1 MTSGDGFFARLNS
14 WHVHPGAKA
23 PWWIIPG
30 WLLLDALG
38 FFSLGEV
45 ISALWEADAGL
56 AMHADVVKIMPAVA
70 IVILS
75 LPALFPVVHVIAVIV
90 NVGRRRPRPRPV
102 FGLKEDRWWRIMA
115 ILAAAWLLIAVA
127 AAVVIGA
134 PLHARALASGY
145 VDCHSIFE
153 PTSSGRG
160 GGSPPTY
167 VLSADLCLKAG
178 FRRSRN
184 RTGS

>member
-1 MTSGDGFFARLNS
+1 MMSGDDFFARLNS

-30 WLLLDALG
+30 WLLYDALG
-38 FFSLGEV
+38 FLSLGWV
-45 ISALWEADAGL
+45 IFDLQKADAGL

-75 LPALFPVVHVIAVIV
+75 LPALFPVAHVIAVIV
-90 NVGRRRPRPRPV
+90 NVGRRRPRRRPV
-102 FGLKEDRWWRIMA
+102 LGLKEDQWWRIMA
-115 ILAAAWLLIAVA
+115 ILASAWFLIAVA
-127 AAVVIGA
+127 AAWMIGA

-145 VDCHSIFE
+145 IDCDSLFE
-153 PTSSGRG
+153 PANPGGRG
-160 GGSPPTY
+160 GPPPTY
-167 VLSADLCLKAG
+167 VLSADLCLDAG

>member
-1 MTSGDGFFARLNS
+1 MTSGDGFLARLNS
-14 WHVHPGAKA
+14 WHVHPGVKA

-56 AMHADVVKIMPAVA
+56 AMHADMVKIMPAVA

-90 NVGRRRPRPRPV
+90 NVGRRRPRRRPV
-102 FGLKEDRWWRIMA
+102 LGLKEDQWWRIMA
-115 ILAAAWLLIAVA
+115 ILASAWFLTAVA
-127 AAVVIGA
+127 AAWMIGA
-134 PLHARALASGY
+134 PLHARALTSGY
-145 VDCHSIFE
+145 IDCDSLFE
-153 PTSSGRG
+153 RVHRGRG
-160 GGSPPTY
+160 GQSDPTY

-178 FRRSRN
+178 FLRSRT
-184 RTGS
+184 RTET